1 MKKPFTAIT
10 VVLLGLIAIVQF
22 VRFISGWQVTID
34 GLSVPVWASAIACLI
49 AAGLAVMVWIET
61 RR

>member
-49 AAGLAVMVWIET
+49 AAGLAVMVCIEM